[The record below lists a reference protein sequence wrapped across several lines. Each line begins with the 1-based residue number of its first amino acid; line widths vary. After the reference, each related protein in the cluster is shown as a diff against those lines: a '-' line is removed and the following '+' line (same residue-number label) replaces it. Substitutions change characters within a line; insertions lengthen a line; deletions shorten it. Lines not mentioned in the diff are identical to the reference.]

1 MKRGK
6 EKMKRWLTLI
16 ATICFVSAFLI
27 GCANAQTTPQETA
40 VVTRG
45 DLVISVSVS
54 GNLEMPRKM
63 DLSFGTTGTVAEI
76 MVNEGDKVSKGE
88 VLAKLDARSLEWNV
102 TTAQARYEA
111 AQVEYEMAENKLM
124 QTIYP
129 YYTDTYATDLPG
141 VWLALDEAQSE
152 LAEVRKLLNEGSI
165 EEANKILEQ
174 LEGSLNKAEEK
185 SQARVWALPLS
196 VKLVELETENAKSSL
211 DMAKAELARANL
223 ELDKTMIAAP
233 FDGIVADIFIKEGQQ
248 LSSMTYTNSAITLV
262 DPKQIKMSGVIDEID
277 ISKVKPGQEATII
290 LDALPDKQVQG
301 KVAFISPTGTV
312 KAGIVSYKTTI
323 TLEDPGEEL
332 KDGMSATAEIHIE
345 HDENALLIPNRAIR
359 GTLEKPSVEVVTE
372 KGTEQR
378 EITVGLSNGT
388 STEVLSGLRE
398 GEKVV
403 LPRVTQFPFLF
414 GG

>member
-1 MKRGK
+1 MKK
-6 EKMKRWLTLI
+6 WLAL
-16 ATICFVSAFLI
+16 AVLICFISAFLS

-76 MVNEGDKVSKGE
+76 MANEGDEVSKGE

-111 AQVEYEMAENKLM
+111 AQIGYEVAENNLM

-129 YYTDTYATDLPG
+129 YYTDTFATDLPG
-141 VWLALDEAQSE
+141 VWLSLDKAQNE
-152 LAEVRKLLNEGSI
+152 LAEVRKLLNEGKT
-165 EEANKILEQ
+165 EEVRKILEQ
-174 LEGSLNKAEEK
+174 LEGSLNKAGEK

-196 VKLVELETENAKSSL
+196 VKLVELQTESAKSSL
-211 DMAKAELARANL
+211 DIAKTELARANL
-223 ELDKTMIAAP
+223 ELDKAMIVAP
-233 FDGIVADIFIKEGQQ
+233 FDGVIADILVKEGQQ
-248 LSSMTYTNSAITLV
+248 LSSMTYTNPAISIV
-262 DPKQIKMSGVIDEID
+262 DPSEIKMSGVIDEID
-277 ISKVKPGQEATII
+277 VSKVKSGQEATII

-301 KVAFISPTGTV
+301 KVAFISPIGTV
-312 KAGIVSYKTTI
+312 RAGVVSYKTTI
-323 TLEDPGEEL
+323 TLENPGEEL

-345 HDENALLIPNRAIR
+345 RRQDVLLIPNRAIH

-378 EITVGLSNGT
+378 EITVGLSNGV

-398 GEKVV
+398 GERIV
-403 LPRVTQFPFLF
+403 LPRVTQSPFLSF